1 MQFPVFWCNTSSSIL
16 GILSLRNTKDENCH
30 LHLILQQWIQSSF
43 HIWAAYSIIFTASSA
58 DHHHLGL
65 VFFIVFSENFSGKQ
79 VHIPGKQIFLGT
91 LWLSTERLS
100 ILDSFETVKTLG
112 GENTVVLLA
121 GAWNN
126 ISFAIIGPALATE
139 QEKYTMIKAI

>member
-1 MQFPVFWCNTSSSIL
+1 M
-16 GILSLRNTKDENCH
+16 
-30 LHLILQQWIQSSF
+30 
-43 HIWAAYSIIFTASSA
+43 
-58 DHHHLGL
+58 GL
-65 VFFIVFSENFSGKQ
+65 LFFIIVFSESFSGKQ

-100 ILDSFETVKTLG
+100 IFDFFSFETVKAIG

-126 ISFAIIGPALATE
+126 ISFATIGPALATE
-139 QEKYTMIKAI
+139 QEKYTMIKAIESCIVHNKGISQFPS

>member
-1 MQFPVFWCNTSSSIL
+1 MNTVKFSYL
-16 GILSLRNTKDENCH
+16 GRFN
-30 LHLILQQWIQSSF
+30 
-43 HIWAAYSIIFTASSA
+43 SIIFTASSA

-100 ILDSFETVKTLG
+100 IVDSFETVKTLG
-112 GENTVVLLA
+112 SENTVALLA

-126 ISFAIIGPALATE
+126 ISFATIGPALAKE
-139 QEKYTMIKAI
+139 QEKYTMIKAIESCIVHREECRSFSLDFWGPRSFASTIVFT

>member
-1 MQFPVFWCNTSSSIL
+1 MNTVKFSYL
-16 GILSLRNTKDENCH
+16 GCFN
-30 LHLILQQWIQSSF
+30 
-43 HIWAAYSIIFTASSA
+43 SIIFTASSA
-58 DHHHLGL
+58 NHHLLGL
-65 VFFIVFSENFSGKQ
+65 VSRFIVFSENFSGKQ

-126 ISFAIIGPALATE
+126 ISFATIGPALATE
-139 QEKYTMIKAI
+139 QEKYTMIKAIESCIVHRKECGSFSLDFWGPRSFASTIVFT

>member
-1 MQFPVFWCNTSSSIL
+1 MNTVKFSYL
-16 GILSLRNTKDENCH
+16 GRFN
-30 LHLILQQWIQSSF
+30 
-43 HIWAAYSIIFTASSA
+43 SIIFTASSA

-79 VHIPGKQIFLGT
+79 VHIPGKQNFLGT

-126 ISFAIIGPALATE
+126 ISFATIGPALAKE
-139 QEKYTMIKAI
+139 QEKYTMIKAIESCIVHREECRSFSLDFWGPRSFASTIVFT

>member
-1 MQFPVFWCNTSSSIL
+1 MNTVKFSYL
-16 GILSLRNTKDENCH
+16 GRFN
-30 LHLILQQWIQSSF
+30 
-43 HIWAAYSIIFTASSA
+43 SIIFTASSA

-79 VHIPGKQIFLGT
+79 VHIPGKQIFFGT

-100 ILDSFETVKTLG
+100 IVDSFETVKTLG
-112 GENTVVLLA
+112 GEKTVVLLA

-126 ISFAIIGPALATE
+126 ISFATIGPALATE
-139 QEKYTMIKAI
+139 QEKYTMIKAIESCIVDRKECRSFSLDFWGPRSFASTIVFT

>member
-1 MQFPVFWCNTSSSIL
+1 MTTVKFSYL
-16 GILSLRNTKDENCH
+16 GRFN
-30 LHLILQQWIQSSF
+30 
-43 HIWAAYSIIFTASSA
+43 SIIFTASSA

-100 ILDSFETVKTLG
+100 IVDSFETVKTLG

-126 ISFAIIGPALATE
+126 ISFATIGPALAKE
-139 QEKYTMIKAI
+139 QEKYTMIKAIESCIVHREERRSFSLDFWGPRSFASTIVFT

>member
-1 MQFPVFWCNTSSSIL
+1 MNTVKFSYL
-16 GILSLRNTKDENCH
+16 GRFN
-30 LHLILQQWIQSSF
+30 
-43 HIWAAYSIIFTASSA
+43 SIIFTASSA

-79 VHIPGKQIFLGT
+79 VHIPGKQIFLGI

-100 ILDSFETVKTLG
+100 IVDSFETVKTLG
-112 GENTVVLLA
+112 SENTVALLA

-126 ISFAIIGPALATE
+126 ISFATIGPAQATE

>member
-1 MQFPVFWCNTSSSIL
+1 MNTVKFSYL
-16 GILSLRNTKDENCH
+16 GCFN
-30 LHLILQQWIQSSF
+30 
-43 HIWAAYSIIFTASSA
+43 SIIFTASSA

-65 VFFIVFSENFSGKQ
+65 VSRFIVFSENFSGKQ

-112 GENTVVLLA
+112 GEKTVVLLA

-126 ISFAIIGPALATE
+126 SFATIGPALVTE
-139 QEKYTMIKAI
+139 QEKCTMIKAIESCIVHRKECRSFSLDFWGPRWFASTIVFT

>member
-1 MQFPVFWCNTSSSIL
+1 MTTVKFSYL
-16 GILSLRNTKDENCH
+16 GRFN
-30 LHLILQQWIQSSF
+30 
-43 HIWAAYSIIFTASSA
+43 SIIFTASSA

-100 ILDSFETVKTLG
+100 IVDSFETVKTLG
-112 GENTVVLLA
+112 SENTVALLA

-126 ISFAIIGPALATE
+126 ISFATIGPALAKE
-139 QEKYTMIKAI
+139 QEKYTMIKAIESCIVHRDA

>member
-1 MQFPVFWCNTSSSIL
+1 MTTVKFSYL
-16 GILSLRNTKDENCH
+16 GRFN
-30 LHLILQQWIQSSF
+30 
-43 HIWAAYSIIFTASSA
+43 SIIFTASSA

-100 ILDSFETVKTLG
+100 IVDSFETVKTLG
-112 GENTVVLLA
+112 SENTVALLA

-126 ISFAIIGPALATE
+126 ISFATIGPALAKE
-139 QEKYTMIKAI
+139 QEKYTMIKAIESCIVHREECRSFSLDFWGPRSFASTIVFT

>member
-1 MQFPVFWCNTSSSIL
+1 MTTVKFSYL
-16 GILSLRNTKDENCH
+16 GRFN
-30 LHLILQQWIQSSF
+30 
-43 HIWAAYSIIFTASSA
+43 SIIFTASSA

-100 ILDSFETVKTLG
+100 IVDSFETVKTLG
-112 GENTVVLLA
+112 SENTVALLA

-126 ISFAIIGPALATE
+126 ISFATIGPALAKE
-139 QEKYTMIKAI
+139 QEKYTMIKAIESCIVHREECRSFSLDFWGPRSFAPTIVFT

>member
-1 MQFPVFWCNTSSSIL
+1 MNTVKFSYL
-16 GILSLRNTKDENCH
+16 GRFN
-30 LHLILQQWIQSSF
+30 
-43 HIWAAYSIIFTASSA
+43 SIIFTTSSA

-65 VFFIVFSENFSGKQ
+65 VFFIVFSENFCGKQ

-112 GENTVVLLA
+112 GEKTVVLLA

-126 ISFAIIGPALATE
+126 SFATIGPALVTE
-139 QEKYTMIKAI
+139 QEKYTMIKAIESCIVHRKECRSFSLDFWGPRWFASTIVFT

>member
-1 MQFPVFWCNTSSSIL
+1 MNTVKFSYL
-16 GILSLRNTKDENCH
+16 GRFN
-30 LHLILQQWIQSSF
+30 
-43 HIWAAYSIIFTASSA
+43 SIIFTASSA

-126 ISFAIIGPALATE
+126 ISFATIGPALAKE
-139 QEKYTMIKAI
+139 QEKYTMIKAIESCIVHREECRSFSLDFWGPRSFASTIVFT

>member
-1 MQFPVFWCNTSSSIL
+1 MNTVKFSYL
-16 GILSLRNTKDENCH
+16 GRFN
-30 LHLILQQWIQSSF
+30 
-43 HIWAAYSIIFTASSA
+43 SIIFTASSA

-79 VHIPGKQIFLGT
+79 VHIPGKQNFLGT

-126 ISFAIIGPALATE
+126 ISFATIGPALATE
-139 QEKYTMIKAI
+139 QEKYTMIKAIESCIVHRKECRSFSLDFWGPRSFASTIVFT

>member
-1 MQFPVFWCNTSSSIL
+1 M
-16 GILSLRNTKDENCH
+16 
-30 LHLILQQWIQSSF
+30 
-43 HIWAAYSIIFTASSA
+43 
-58 DHHHLGL
+58 GL

-100 ILDSFETVKTLG
+100 IVDSFETVKTLG
-112 GENTVVLLA
+112 SENTVALLA

-126 ISFAIIGPALATE
+126 ISFATIGPALAKE
-139 QEKYTMIKAI
+139 QEKYTMIKAIESCIVHREECRSFSLDFWGPRSFASTIVLSLKAFCLTADKHFSCVVLTVDFIYG